1 MAGAAG
7 TGGTSTGGTGG
18 TGPVFDPPWWNPQW
32 AQRWPIHLKNVCGT
46 DLAPGYQI
54 GVRTDGHVTSPAI
67 SWRVMRWDGT
77 SWADIPRMVEQAG
90 SGTWVWFGLVAAV
103 PPQNLD
109 DSYWLYEDSV
119 GVVEPPAPTGLFDFH
134 TRFDASEP
142 ASWVSTGNVTY
153 ATGFV
158 RVDGANSGGSIRSE
172 VTFGPGHAL
181 DFAMTVEKPL
191 NNNAS
196 WFCGGFQRGADFT
209 NTRPWILWI
218 SRKTSSVWPE
228 FWNDAT
234 ITWKGNETGVDVGTE
249 HVYGIERFARKD
261 VFLRDQQEF
270 DKTEWSADYTTP
282 LQIRFSAYNG
292 SVVQVRW
299 VRVRKACDPRP
310 EVQLGSAESGPL

>member
-1 MAGAAG
+1 
-7 TGGTSTGGTGG
+7 
-18 TGPVFDPPWWNPQW
+18 
-32 AQRWPIHLKNVCGT
+32 
-46 DLAPGYQI
+46 
-54 GVRTDGHVTSPAI
+54 
-67 SWRVMRWDGT
+67 
-77 SWADIPRMVEQAG
+77 MVEHVG
-90 SGTWVWFGLVAAV
+90 SDTWVWFGLVATV
-103 PPQNLD
+103 SPQALD

-142 ASWVSTGNVTY
+142 ASWVSQGNVTH

-158 RVDGANSGGSIRSE
+158 RVDGATSGGSIRSE

-191 NNNAS
+191 ASDAS
-196 WFCGGFQRGADFT
+196 WFCGGFQRGADFIDT
-209 NTRPWILWI
+209 KPWSLWI

-228 FWNDAT
+228 FYDEGSF
-234 ITWKGNETGVDVGTE
+234 TWKGNEIGVDVGAE
-249 HVYGIERFARKD
+249 HLYGIERFTRKQ
-261 VFLRDQQEF
+261 VFLRDQQQV
-270 DKTEWSADYTTP
+270 DKVEWTNEYVTP

-310 EVQLGSAESGPL
+310 EAQLGSAESGPL